1 MESDDNIK
9 TKIIIKIYQK
19 STLQLKWFL
28 DDFKSFFKSNYGD
41 GATNNND

>member
-19 STLQLKWFL
+19 STLQLKCIL
-28 DDFKSFFKSNYGD
+28 DDFNSFFKSNYG
-41 GATNNND
+41 ATNNNN